1 MPIACLITDGMG
13 RPACPGETPKCFD
26 TFWLANR
33 DEIASFTL
41 TGNLITAFTFDAG
54 KGFYQVTGKK
64 GSIRAYEE
72 RADGSAVSYTQ
83 AVDFRL
89 EDLSPEARDFVQ
101 QLNGPSLLAVVHT
114 KGGKFIVIGY
124 NDGGELQVNTM
135 DTETEELGEFCT
147 IRETECDEKT
157 RRYLIT
163 DEDTTVAAL
172 VAKTVGS

>member
-1 MPIACLITDGMG
+1 MAVACAITDGIG

-33 DEIASFTL
+33 DDIASFTT
-41 TGNLITAFTFDAG
+41 TGNLITAFTFKAS
-54 KGFYQVTGKK
+54 KGFYQVTAKK
-64 GSIRAYEE
+64 GSVRAYEE
-72 RADGSAVSYTQ
+72 RADDTSINITQ

-89 EDLSPEARDFVQ
+89 EDLSSDARDFVQ
-101 QLNGPSLLAVVHT
+101 GLNGPNLLAVVHT
-114 KGGKFIVIGY
+114 KGGKFIVVGY
-124 NDGGELQVNTM
+124 NDGAQMLVNTM
-135 DTETEELGEFCT
+135 DTETEELGEFVT
-147 IRETECDEKT
+147 LRETECDEKT